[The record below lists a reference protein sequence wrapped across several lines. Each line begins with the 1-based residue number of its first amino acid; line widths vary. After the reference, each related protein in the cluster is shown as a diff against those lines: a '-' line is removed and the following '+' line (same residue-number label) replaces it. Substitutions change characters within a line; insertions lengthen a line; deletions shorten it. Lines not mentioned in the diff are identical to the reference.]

1 MSKEEEDR
9 KWMDANRMLSKN
21 DGKPRDVRDLHN
33 SLERQRRIDLKNA
46 FDRLKSSVPD
56 LAVCDKASKLQILIK
71 SADYCQRLVSVE
83 AKLIRD
89 LDTQRSRHQTLSKK
103 LKMMR
108 SRKWT
113 YISEFNRQSLVEYN
127 SRYKRNHWL

>member
-1 MSKEEEDR
+1 
-9 KWMDANRMLSKN
+9 MLSKN

-71 SADYCQRLVSVE
+71 SANYCQRLVSVE

-108 SRKWT
+108 SRK
-113 YISEFNRQSLVEYN
+113 
-127 SRYKRNHWL
+127 

>member
-1 MSKEEEDR
+1 MKDDEDR
-9 KWMDANRMLSKN
+9 KWWNANRMLFKN
-21 DGKPRDVRDLHN
+21 EVKPRDVRDLHN

-71 SADYCQRLVSVE
+71 STDYCQRLIAVE

-89 LDTQRSRHQTLSKK
+89 RETQRLRHQTLMKK
-103 LKMMR
+103 LKLLK
-108 SRKWT
+108 SRK
-113 YISEFNRQSLVEYN
+113 
-127 SRYKRNHWL
+127 

>member
-113 YISEFNRQSLVEYN
+113 YISEFNRQSLVKYN